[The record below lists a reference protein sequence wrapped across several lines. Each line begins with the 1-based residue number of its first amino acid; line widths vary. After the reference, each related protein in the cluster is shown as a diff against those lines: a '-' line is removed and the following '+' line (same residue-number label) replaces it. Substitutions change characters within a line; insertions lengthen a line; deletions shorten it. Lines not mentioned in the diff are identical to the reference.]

1 MEVLLEFKQKLQKGL
16 KVALNYSFII
26 LGMVVAFTVGYY
38 YDTLK
43 EMGSQGKPEFIK
55 RKDVT
60 IAIDESSN
68 LMIIKKQNGS
78 YTLLQDSVGQA
89 IFDLYAKNI
98 WSQHQPKTDPET
110 K

>member
-1 MEVLLEFKQKLQKGL
+1 MEVFSEFKQKLQKGL
-16 KVALNYSFII
+16 KVTLNYSFII
-26 LGMVVAFTVGYY
+26 LGMIVSFTIGYY
-38 YDTLK
+38 YDALK
-43 EMGSQGKPEFIK
+43 EIGNQGKPEFIK

-68 LMIIKKQNGS
+68 LMVIKKVDGS

-98 WSQHQPKTDPET
+98 WSQHQPSSNEGK
-110 K
+110 

>member
-1 MEVLLEFKQKLQKGL
+1 MIV
-16 KVALNYSFII
+16 SFTI
-26 LGMVVAFTVGYY
+26 GYY
-38 YDTLK
+38 YDALK
-43 EMGSQGKPEFIK
+43 EMSNQGKPEFIK

-68 LMIIKKQNGS
+68 LMVIKKVDGS

-98 WSQHQPKTDPET
+98 WSQHQPSSNDEK
-110 K
+110 